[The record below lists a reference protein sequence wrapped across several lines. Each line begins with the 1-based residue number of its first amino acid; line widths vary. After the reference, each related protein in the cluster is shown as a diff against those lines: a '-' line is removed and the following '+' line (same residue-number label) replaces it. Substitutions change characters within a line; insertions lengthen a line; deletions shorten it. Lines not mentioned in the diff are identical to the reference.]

1 MGGNTD
7 YCGYLANGGQR
18 CLPWCNTYTCASHPI
33 DCGTCAGENGAPNCV
48 NPSTHCE
55 SWCSQWTTN
64 SQYCVPG
71 ATVLGQ
77 RPSQEALS
85 THSHW
90 PGSDEPAHGLER
102 SGAPSTGYQGFGVW
116 KIW

>member
-1 MGGNTD
+1 MCEGCTAAKPEGCTTAAADCNTD

-48 NPSTHCE
+48 DPSTHCE
-55 SWCSQWTTN
+55 SWCNEWTTN

-71 ATVLGQ
+71 ATGGDDCTGNCP
-77 RPSQEALS
+77 PSSCLARARAL
-85 THSHW
+85 H
-90 PGSDEPAHGLER
+90 EPDSRL
-102 SGAPSTGYQGFGVW
+102 
-116 KIW
+116 